1 MYFQRDLDEKVF
13 VDEKVKLKI
22 YNQEKEKLLR
32 KIKIED
38 TLK

>member
-1 MYFQRDLDEKVF
+1 MYFQRDLDQKIF

>member
-1 MYFQRDLDEKVF
+1 MYFQRDLDQKIF

-32 KIKIED
+32 KIKIEE